1 MKATPRTD
9 AAKRVVAGMADEWVP
24 RYISEELEREINE
37 LLEKNEMIE
46 IRHAAVMI
54 HTQNVVDEAN
64 KANEILKATL
74 RALPVGYI
82 PAHTFESIPERVRDV
97 VEQLAESSQRE
108 ESLAE
113 YADELAAGLP
123 VGMLPK
129 DVENLRHAN
138 GIFAQQVFDLE
149 QQMTKAWHILSALSS
164 NSLDDG
170 PTWSRAL
177 EWLDK
182 NDDFRTKNKLI

>member
-24 RYISEELEREINE
+24 RYISEELEREVNE

-46 IRHAAVMI
+46 IRHAAVMT

-138 GIFAQQVFDLE
+138 GIFAQQVFCLE
-149 QQMTKAWHILSALSS
+149 QQMTEAWHILSVLSS
-164 NSLDDG
+164 NLLDDG
-170 PTWSRAL
+170 PTWPRAL

-182 NDDFRTKNKLI
+182 NDEFRPHNQLI